1 MDILNLKLLE
11 KLKRKNK
18 GNVALIAA
26 IDLLISDLKSN
37 KLSSQTDLL
46 NVRPDADCVH
56 GDGFLLFGHSHSWNA
71 SLDRI

>member
-37 KLSSQTDLL
+37 
-46 NVRPDADCVH
+46 
-56 GDGFLLFGHSHSWNA
+56 
-71 SLDRI
+71 